1 MPATGTGLIGTL
13 IPSSTVS
20 SSCSAS
26 TDRMLLYDY
35 SVLFIDAVDFHV
47 ILDEDDLVRGVPLDS
62 NRSSLQHK
70 RTRFR
75 STVWISF
82 SRVPGE

>member
-1 MPATGTGLIGTL
+1 MPATGTGLIGTP

-26 TDRMLLYDY
+26 TDCMLLYDY

-62 NRSSLQHK
+62 NHSSL
-70 RTRFR
+70 
-75 STVWISF
+75 
-82 SRVPGE
+82 